1 MQTVASRRPAFYF
14 DLASPEAYLVA
25 ERMISLLPAAEWIP
39 ISASLMP
46 GADTL
51 EGFRCRADREAFFE
65 RIERAAERRGLQPVR
80 WPDPF
85 PCDSAFAMRAA
96 TYARHI
102 GRAVAFSLAAFR
114 QAFAAGRDLASPDSV
129 LIAGAACEMHPRAIL
144 KAASMHSIAAALADA
159 TALAQERGIRDV
171 PALWLPD
178 GYHGDGANGS
188 HDRRGRVFHGDDALD
203 GVARALTAI

>member
-1 MQTVASRRPAFYF
+1 VQILATRRPAFYF

-25 ERMISLLPAAEWIP
+25 ERIISLLPTTEWIP
-39 ISASLMP
+39 IAASRLP

-51 EGFRCRADREAFFE
+51 EGFRCQTDREAFFD
-65 RIERAAERRGLQPVR
+65 RIERAAARRDLQPVR

-114 QAFAAGRDLASPDSV
+114 QAFAAGRDLGLPESV

-144 KAASMHSIAAALADA
+144 KAASMQSIAAALADA
-159 TALAQERGIRDV
+159 TALAQERGVRDV

-178 GYHGDGANGS
+178 G
-188 HDRRGRVFHGDDALD
+188 RVFHGEDALD

>member
-1 MQTVASRRPAFYF
+1 VEPDDCRRPAFYF

-25 ERMISLLPAAEWIP
+25 ERVISLLPAAVWIP
-39 ISASLMP
+39 VLAVQLP
-46 GADTL
+46 AADTL
-51 EGFRCRADREAFFE
+51 EGFRCAADRAAFFD
-65 RIERAAERRGLQPVR
+65 RIERSAARRGLQPVR

-114 QAFAAGRDLASPDSV
+114 QAFAGGRDLGAPDNV
-129 LIAGAACEMHPRAIL
+129 LIAAAACEMHPRAVL
-144 KAASMHSIAAALADA
+144 KGAAMRSVATALEQA
-159 TALAQERGIRDV
+159 TALAERRGVRDV

-178 GYHGDGANGS
+178 DHDADGAG
-188 HDRRGRVFHGDDALD
+188 HRGRVFHGDDALD
-203 GVARALTAI
+203 GVARALTA